1 VNVRVYYFVFASPP
15 FQCNIS
21 YQAPDSPKKDKHHK
35 QNTAFEQ
42 NPQKSQATNKE
53 QEEQERAAVRRP
65 RTLNG
70 ASTKQKVI
78 QKGGVSSIIPHLYS
92 WREAG
97 MLLVSDGE
105 VVDRHRCGKGPG
117 CY

>member
-1 VNVRVYYFVFASPP
+1 VSTILSLRVLHSNATSHTKHLIR
-15 FQCNIS
+15 Q
-21 YQAPDSPKKDKHHK
+21 KDKHHK

-42 NPQKSQATNKE
+42 NPQKGKAAKNEQA
-53 QEEQERAAVRRP
+53 EQERAAVRRP

-78 QKGGVSSIIPHLYS
+78 QKGGVSSIIPHVYS

-97 MLLVSDGE
+97 RLLVSDG
-105 VVDRHRCGKGPG
+105 
-117 CY
+117 